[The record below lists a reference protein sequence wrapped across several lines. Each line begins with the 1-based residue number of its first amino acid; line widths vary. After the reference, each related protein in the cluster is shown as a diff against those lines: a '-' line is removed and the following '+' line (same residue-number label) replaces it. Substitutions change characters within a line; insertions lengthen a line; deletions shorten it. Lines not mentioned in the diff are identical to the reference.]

1 MTDLNITEVAT
12 RTSYSVGNTAQTVF
26 AVPFPFFQ
34 TKDVDVYVDGV
45 LKTLPTDYTMTTV
58 AADDG
63 GFLSGEITFNSGQ
76 SDCTIAIVR
85 NITQE
90 RITDFPPSG
99 GFNIREL
106 NRQLDQLTAITQDLD
121 RKIDQKIG
129 FNETDFDD
137 DVVNVSENATS
148 RANKYIGFSSTGKSI
163 VVKEGSTTGTAG
175 TVDPSK
181 VPTTTRV
188 NAGYGMSGGGPLSD
202 NVTLSLEDI
211 SSNTTLTGTDYT
223 NANITVDRSG
233 RVIAAAS
240 GTGTGGAVVSV
251 NTTGGIKGGGLLDQS
266 LTLELI
272 DTLPA
277 AQTYNNPSQV
287 TVDVKGRITG
297 IVDGGIAGRVPD
309 TRTVTGD
316 TTAGLVGGGAL
327 SQNQLIGMDTNNL
340 SGGAF
345 PAGSY
350 TNSSITVDVH
360 GRVTAATNGSAA
372 GLPWVNMSESRTVS
386 GVQHDTDAT
395 GTTDSS
401 VAMQA
406 SIDTLGALGG
416 VLYFPA
422 GTWRIDNKLT
432 ITGHPVTIM
441 GDGID
446 VTRIN
451 FTTQAG
457 GFDINLSGGA
467 WDKNAAVPDGYEVTV
482 KDMTILTN
490 QEGGTNNTALKFTN
504 VFTAGVPDPSVVI
517 DRIHIVGS
525 TSQGYFTN
533 MIHLID
539 CPNSRITNSFFNGE
553 KQATTGQAAGN
564 LARVGSTAAILVTG
578 TNSATEYHI
587 NNCNFFFCNMAIRT
601 LATTSTDSEGYYVD
615 SCGIVACYKGFSSE
629 QTHTTLALQM
639 NNCHLACQYVGIEGY
654 YTQMLVYGNLIYN
667 RDEAILNNK
676 GIHIRTANYAGSAP
690 MQSIIISH
698 NHFVNI
704 AQPAGQSPTAPV
716 DGVTNDMFG
725 ILVGDNNGGG
735 SNEHILDVN
744 ISHNHFQW
752 KGNKQCIE
760 IRPEVQKHSLIH
772 NSFAHTRMSGSTDMG
787 APDLY
792 KNLSP
797 LNPRCTT
804 GRRCSMVKGVANTN
818 LYNWFTQSNATIIPN
833 NGGYATPAMT
843 TVFDTDGF
851 CNPTGGPQGTPV
863 ITIPSNKSIKWVKVG
878 ATGSMSRPGAPGS
891 AASQFPGPCYMVIQH
906 YRAGGNPQNGA
917 NHAPVAQNYAT
928 TTSQASQGGGFQYVA
943 ASAGNSQLGQ
953 STGMTCISPL
963 IAVEDGD
970 FFILKF
976 SHSSGSGGAGQTV
989 DEGCQFFLEVVEGL

>member
-34 TKDVDVYVDGV
+34 TKDVNVYVDGNLKV
-45 LKTLPTDYTMTTV
+45 LSTDYTMTTV

-202 NVTLSLEDI
+202 HVTVSLEDI
-211 SSNTTLTGTDYT
+211 SSNSTLTGTQYT
-223 NANITVDRSG
+223 NANITVDKAG

-277 AQTYNNPSQV
+277 AETFNNPSQI

-309 TRTVTGD
+309 TRTVTGN

-327 SQNQLIGMDTNNL
+327 SQNQTIGMSTNNL

-350 TNSSITVDVH
+350 TNAAITVDVH
-360 GRVTAATNGSAA
+360 GRVTAAANGSAA
-372 GLPWVNMSESRTVS
+372 GLPWIDMSTDRTVS
-386 GVQHDTDAT
+386 NVLHQTGNDGVVDNAIPF
-395 GTTDSS
+395 
-401 VAMQA
+401 QA
-406 SIDTLGALGG
+406 SIDTLGTNGG

-422 GTWRIDNKLT
+422 GTWLVSNKLNV
-432 ITGHPVTIM
+432 IGHPVTIM

-446 VTRIN
+446 VTRIV
-451 FTTQAG
+451 FTNPAG
-457 GFDINLSGGA
+457 GFDINLTGSTHTA
-467 WDKNAAVPDGYEVTV
+467 NSATADGYEITV
-482 KDMTILTN
+482 RNMTIMTN
-490 QEGGTNNTALKFTN
+490 QEAGTNNTALKFTN
-504 VFTAGVPDPSVVI
+504 QFTGGTPDPSVI
-517 DRIHIVGS
+517 IENIHIEGS
-525 TSQGYFTN
+525 TPQGHFTN
-533 MIHLID
+533 MVHLID
-539 CPNSRITNSFFNGE
+539 CPTTKINNCFFNGE
-553 KQATTGQAAGN
+553 KQGTTGQPAGN
-564 LARVGSTAAILVTG
+564 LARVGSTSGILITG
-578 TNSATEYHI
+578 TNQATEYHI
-587 NNCNFFFCNMAIRT
+587 NGCNFFFCDNAIRA
-601 LATTSTDSEGYYVD
+601 LATTDADSEGYYVD
-615 SCGIVACYKGFSSE
+615 SCGMVACYKGFSGENS
-629 QTHTTLALQM
+629 HSTLALQM
-639 NNCHLACQYVGIEGY
+639 NNCHLACQYVGIEGWF
-654 YTQMLVYGNLIYN
+654 TQMIATGNLIYN
-667 RDEAILNNK
+667 RKEAVSNNK
-676 GIHIRTANYAGSAP
+676 GIHIRSDNFAGATP
-690 MQSIIISH
+690 MQTIVISH
-698 NHFVNI
+698 NIFVNI
-704 AQPAGQSPTAPV
+704 SEPASGQAGVDPV
-716 DGVTNDMFG
+716 DGISHDMYG
-725 ILVGDNNGGG
+725 ILIGDNSASPLIHGV
-735 SNEHILDVN
+735 D
-744 ISHNHFQW
+744 ISHNNFQW
-752 KGNKQCIE
+752 KGVNPCIE
-760 IRPEVQKHSLIH
+760 IRPGVQEHSLVH
-772 NSFAHTRMSGSTDMG
+772 NSFRHNSSHGN
-787 APDLY
+787 PNLY
-792 KNLSP
+792 VNSSP
-797 LNPRCTT
+797 KNPRCTT
-804 GRRCSMVKGVANTN
+804 GRRCLAVKMSNNTN
-818 LYNWFTQSNATIIPN
+818 LYNLFTGATETILANNNGFSVPTMTAQFETDSFIDFSGYTIAGVATVPAGFPRLTIPN
-833 NGGYATPAMT
+833 DY
-843 TVFDTDGF
+843 
-851 CNPTGGPQGTPV
+851 
-863 ITIPSNKSIKWVKVG
+863 SIKWVSVG
-878 ATGSMSRPGAPGS
+878 AKCMMGRTGAIASEP
-891 AASQFPGPCYMVIQH
+891 SQFPGPVFMVIQH
-906 YRAGGNPQNGA
+906 FNSSGQHYPTNQNFATSEYTNFGNLKFVAG
-917 NHAPVAQNYAT
+917 
-928 TTSQASQGGGFQYVA
+928 
-943 ASAGNSQLGQ
+943 SAGNSQLGQ
-953 STGMTCISPL
+953 STGMTCEAPM
-963 IAVEDGD
+963 VRVYPGD
-970 FFILKF
+970 YFVL
-976 SHSSGSGGAGQTV
+976 SMGHSSGGVGQTV
-989 DEGCQFFLEVVEGL
+989 EEGAQFYLEVVEGL